1 MAKLTAPS
9 LALTFVANDVPNQ
22 SQTISTA
29 YIVVGSCSFSYQLM
43 KGLRPSSNSV
53 TLSVLGSCPS
63 IEDMLA
69 TSGDIKAVLSDNG
82 TTLFTGYVSGGS
94 TWSVTTAGEKALD
107 ISLED
112 VGTRLLG
119 KTFVDTGYV
128 FFNTTLANAITRICT
143 AAGITASSNNVYPN
157 YTVTNTID
165 SSATCKSLL
174 EAILYEAGYV
184 YYFDASGELCI
195 FEINCSSISGIPVID
210 STKLYNG
217 SGSVVSLS
225 SNVRKY
231 KQARVTYTEIKSVND
246 YLVYRNTTGQDTS
259 HPYCNMALGA
269 GEYFDGTEIYSSADW
284 ATLQADTLRV
294 PALVEACNASSE
306 SEVVGSKKI
315 IAVTNVA
322 VQFAAQ
328 SADVS
333 ATIQAPGGKYLQI
346 EAHNA
351 GALSYNITRLDAY
364 ATAFYEASSNVY
376 RNDIGTITS
385 DASASVLE
393 ETMEWLHTS
402 TAATK
407 HTNLLATYH
416 KYCENVYT
424 FYSQNDLTLGA
435 VVELKEDTFS
445 GLDVAVMIT
454 QKKYG
459 DNSDLITY
467 KAVGISVFNLTQDCI
482 KETIYNGIADNVNKD
497 VITEALYV
505 EASTTL
511 VQSNRRSTD
520 TTNVTFT
527 ATKVGL
533 SGETVTWY
541 CDGVQDGTGDT
552 YTLPIAENTSLQ
564 HTVEATCAG
573 YSQQVIIY
581 RFLTEEPEYQGI
593 YAAAPATTPDGY
605 NLLDG
610 DYYYNSTDYKVYKYE
625 TISVSPY
632 YQWTEITTADD
643 DWAAYALSVVGD
655 VNFVINADL
664 NNLNIVNLYVRNMA
678 CNNAVINKLNAT
690 SALFKDITV
699 SGSSKFLGEIISEP
713 ITSIVGDVQAST
725 ITPATYSEY
734 AYKRSELETFLKTH
748 ANYNDYWPYRIYYT
762 TLIYNG
768 VTYTGS
774 GASNSYYRVTIN
786 NNNEILLYL
795 GNSSNFIKLTST
807 YLQTS
812 SITIINSKG
821 SFVFDSTSS
830 TGTSCTPLPR
840 FNGCS
845 NNSGTYDEVSSF
857 TSLDWSAYNINGDS
871 NSFAVTDSS
880 KINSITISSGQLLVL
895 YDNTSYILD
904 NSYYI
909 ASLNLDVSVSSSVT
923 GIRVMDIIPKTD
935 STYNLGTSS
944 KQFNNIWAIDVH
956 EGSRRSLKENIKD
969 YQDDALALINTV
981 DVVSFNYKADKEKN
995 FRVGFIADDT
1005 DEVLAGK
1012 NHDSMNLGNCIGVLL
1027 KAVQELAQK
1036 NAVLE
1041 AKIEA
1046 LTNYL
1051 E

>member
-128 FFNTTLANAITRICT
+128 FFNTTIANAITRICT

-402 TAATK
+402 IAATK

-552 YTLPIAENTSLQ
+552 YTLPIAENTSVQ

-610 DYYYNSTDYKVYKYE
+610 DYYYNSGDYKVYKYE

-699 SGSSKFLGEIISEP
+699 SGSSKFLGEIVSDP
-713 ITSIVGDVQAST
+713 ITSVTNDVSAET
-725 ITPATYSEY
+725 ITPSAYSAY
-734 AYKRSELETFLKTH
+734 ALQLSEVET
-748 ANYNDYWPYRIYYT
+748 AIRNNQ
-762 TLIYNG
+762 
-768 VTYTGS
+768 TGS
-774 GASNSYYRVTIN
+774 GNNYIQTNASSLTVGGTTYTNTQGVTARVTYYTNTKLLEFRANTTIWYGYLTDLITSDF
-786 NNNEILLYL
+786 EILYY
-795 GNSSNFIKLTST
+795 NT
-807 YLQTS
+807 
-812 SITIINSKG
+812 TII
-821 SFVFDSTSS
+821 SFSAASPA
-830 TGTSCTPLPR
+830 GTNCTPLPK
-840 FNGCS
+840 FAGCS
-845 NNSGTYDEVSSF
+845 AGSGTYETITSF
-857 TSLDWSAYNINGDS
+857 TSLAWNAI
-871 NSFAVTDSS
+871 DSS
-880 KINSITISSGQLLVL
+880 GNTTVLTVSDSSLISSITLSSGQIIVN
-895 YDNTSYILD
+895 YNGTSYVLD
-904 NSYYI
+904 SSFYLLSCSI
-909 ASLNLDVSVSSSVT
+909 NLTVAANTT
-923 GIRVMDIIPKTD
+923 GIRVMDIIPKAD